1 MDIFLDID
9 ADDLED
15 KNEKQSEYDVNDE
28 DFINNEITE
37 ELVNNCD
44 ESNEKEK
51 NQLFF
56 DEFYE
61 KQIPARKKKVLIS
74 KLLNLITI

>member
-9 ADDLED
+9 ADELED
-15 KNEKQSEYDVNDE
+15 KNEKRSEYDVNDE
-28 DFINNEITE
+28 NFINNEITE

-74 KLLNLITI
+74 KLMDLISI